1 MTTTECARNIKN
13 CALKGLLAD
22 LALNR
27 DDDREALSNEAWAE
41 LLDEADM
48 NGNEFHSYDG
58 PAHTF

>member
-1 MTTTECARNIKN
+1 MKSTACARNVKN

-27 DDDREALSNEAWAE
+27 DDDHEALNDDAWAE
-41 LLDEADM
+41 MLADATANGDEFYD
-48 NGNEFHSYDG
+48 YDG